1 MKGTSSAV
9 AVVPEASAPPQTRK
23 QRLAALY
30 TEHSDGVW
38 RLLRR
43 LGNDAARA
51 DDVCQQVFL
60 VAMDRLDD
68 ILPGKERAFLAG
80 AAIRISRKQFGLGQR
95 EAWAAEALDVSDPRL
110 GPDEVTEL
118 RRKRA
123 LLERLLSKLSED
135 LRVAFVLHE
144 LEGYT
149 QREIGELLQI
159 PDGTAAS
166 RLRRARESF
175 DALLAQHL
183 EERAQ

>member
-1 MKGTSSAV
+1 MKGSSSAV
-9 AVVPEASAPPQTRK
+9 AVARDAPVPPPSRRE
-23 QRLAALY
+23 RLAALY

-43 LGNDAARA
+43 LGNDSARA
-51 DDVCQQVFL
+51 DDLCQQVFL

-68 ILPGKERAFLAG
+68 IVPGKERAFLAG
-80 AAIRISRKQFGLGQR
+80 AAVRISRKQFGTSTR
-95 EAWAAEALDVSDPRL
+95 EAWADEALDVSDPNM
-110 GPDEVTEL
+110 GPEEATEL

-123 LLERLLSKLSED
+123 LLEQLLSKLSDD

-175 DALLAQHL
+175 DALLARHL